1 MSAFNIFLCVY
12 ITTAV
17 VVFMFLSIV
26 IFKALNFVKQKIA
39 STYNFSLSTAKKYL
53 EENGFSASYVFLSSL
68 VISLIPLVN
77 FASLFNLIVTGGIDL
92 ENTLKESVFNIV
104 NKYIEEERGGS
115 NGA

>member
-12 ITTAV
+12 IATVV

-39 STYNFSLSTAKKYL
+39 STYSFSLSTAKKYL
-53 EENGFSASYVFLSSL
+53 EESGFSTSNVFLSSF

-77 FASLFNLIVTGGIDL
+77 FASLFDGEVTAH
-92 ENTLKESVFNIV
+92 S
-104 NKYIEEERGGS
+104 
-115 NGA
+115 

>member
-12 ITTAV
+12 ITTVV

-53 EENGFSASYVFLSSL
+53 EENGFSVSYVFLSSF

-77 FASLFNLIVTGGIDL
+77 FASLFDLVITGGIDL
-92 ENTLKESVFNIV
+92 ENMLKESVFNIV
-104 NKYIEEERGGS
+104 NKYIEKERREN
-115 NGA
+115 NGT

>member
-17 VVFMFLSIV
+17 VVFMFLSVV

-39 STYNFSLSTAKKYL
+39 STYNFSLSAAKKYL
-53 EENGFSASYVFLSSL
+53 EESGFSTSNVFLSSF

-77 FASLFNLIVTGGIDL
+77 LASLFDLTITGGIDL
-92 ENTLKESVFNIV
+92 ENMLKESVFNIV
-104 NKYIEEERGGS
+104 NKYIEEERS
-115 NGA
+115 KDNGA